1 LSRTG
6 IHEHNNRSDW
16 FTQRRTG
23 AHRAPAKS
31 RSEAGRRA
39 GERNLEVGTGLSSGF
54 VVIGRCP
61 PAIGRS
67 DQGLQLIDP
76 LIDEQPNW
84 TAAHFEYALAL
95 AGVGRGDEAIQ
106 ALRQT
111 VKLKPDHLEA
121 WRVLGDHLT
130 ATGDNK
136 AADAAYTCHVRCST
150 KEPVLQKADIP
161 TTKN

>member
-1 LSRTG
+1 MSTTTDQTG
-6 IHEHNNRSDW
+6 SLNAALAHTEHLLKVDPKLAAEQAREILKS
-16 FTQRRTG
+16 
-23 AHRAPAKS
+23 APA
-31 RSEAGRRA
+31 
-39 GERNLEVGTGLSSGF
+39 
-54 VVIGRCP
+54 CP
-61 PAIGRS
+61 PALLLLAAAHRLSGDLTRA
-67 DQGLQLIDP
+67 LQLIDP

-136 AADAAYTCHVRCST
+136 AADAAYTCHVRCS
-150 KEPVLQKADIP
+150 KRNRGIQAIGICAR
-161 TTKN
+161 